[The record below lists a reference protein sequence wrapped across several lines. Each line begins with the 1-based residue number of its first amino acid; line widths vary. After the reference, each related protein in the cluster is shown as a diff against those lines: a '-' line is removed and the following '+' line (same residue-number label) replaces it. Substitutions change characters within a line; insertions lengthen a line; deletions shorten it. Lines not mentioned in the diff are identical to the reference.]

1 MSKSSLLKFTFL
13 LTAFVIA
20 AYSVQAR
27 PEYLRRYAAD
37 PFSKPELRKCALC
50 HINPEGGGPRNE
62 FGRAFAASGL
72 EFTPELRKKFP
83 ENFLSE
89 PGAQADAPAVSF
101 VPGSDSEAIVLMNGK
116 RFLINTKDKTVKELG
131 PAAVPTEV
139 PQDQAITG
147 VRSAQGER
155 RSVPENV
162 YRPGDVRVINLPT
175 VIPIPKGS
183 LWTDFTHRFPLGE
196 PSNKEQLFGLDT
208 VASPSFGFIYG
219 VTDRIQVGAYR
230 SPTNLGRPIEIFA
243 GATLLDEQKGNPLS
257 FMARV
262 ALEGRD
268 NFQRNFAT
276 SFEFT
281 FARSI
286 TRHAQLYVVPTVTV
300 GDRPIG
306 SAPDQNLPG
315 ETATALGIGAA
326 VNIRP
331 SVALLAE
338 ANMRLNEESRYV
350 TDFSGIHR
358 PVFGFGIQKVSS
370 SRRHS
375 FTLTFTNGYGT
386 TFSQRS
392 MSRGIIGLDDTPQ
405 GLTIGFNLSRRLF

>member
-50 HINPEGGGPRNE
+50 HINPEGGGPRND
-62 FGRAFAASGL
+62 FGKAFAAAGL